1 VGDTSLLILAAGLG
15 SRFGGD
21 KQLVAV
27 GPDGEAFLDYAIRD
41 ALEAG
46 VERIVVVTRTG
57 LEAPLRAHLA
67 VQHPGGL
74 PLLVV
79 HQDTFG
85 PSRRKPWGTG
95 HAVLS
100 ATEHLNGPVII
111 LNADDYYGPSG
122 VRRTIDTL
130 AASEGP
136 SGVLLAFELA
146 RSLPD
151 SGRVS
156 RGVCQVTDGRLVRL
170 VETHGIR
177 REGGSLLADDPPG
190 ILDERAPVSMN
201 LWGLPTHAVERLAGQ
216 WAAFHSDHVDD
227 PSAEFLLPMA
237 LDEQLSEALLEIDV
251 LVTDEDWIGMTNR
264 TDLDAVRVALAGR

>member
-1 VGDTSLLILAAGLG
+1 MGDTSLLILAAGLG

-41 ALEAG
+41 GLQAG
-46 VERIVVVTRTG
+46 VERIVVVARSG

-100 ATEHLNGPVII
+100 AAEHLDGPVII

-122 VRRTIDTL
+122 VRRTIETL
-130 AASEGP
+130 TASEGHR
-136 SGVLLAFELA
+136 GVLLAFELA
-146 RSLPD
+146 RTLPE

-156 RGVCQVTDGRLVRL
+156 RGVCQVADGRLVRL

-177 REGGSLLADDPPG
+177 REGGSLLAEDPPG

-216 WAAFHSDHVDD
+216 WAAFHSDHADD

-237 LDEQLSEALLEIDV
+237 LDEQLSEALLEVDV